1 MIREGGGT
9 LPAIAL
15 FDFFNSYRERSSL
28 TGAFQDLSMYL
39 TEPPLVHCVKVIED
53 RRCLQHN
60 GELCGMYILHNIDMK
75 IEEPI

>member
-1 MIREGGGT
+1 
-9 LPAIAL
+9 
-15 FDFFNSYRERSSL
+15 
-28 TGAFQDLSMYL
+28 MYL

-53 RRCLQHN
+53 RMCLQHN